1 MKITRR
7 DRTGRPRRRHLRRIQ
22 EEQLQKQV
30 KKHKHT
36 HELGNEEYKILFNAL
51 QLFWALLLASFATQ
65 YYVTKLQIDISLYK
79 VAFFVDPS
87 TVLLTIVKFFTIF
100 FIPILALIYAKSLR
114 DKIEIM
120 IIYTLGAIAGVSYYI
135 DRISGYISLTYTTIT
150 LLFFFLLF
158 YYLLRKI
165 IPYVRL

>member
-1 MKITRR
+1 MDITKR

-22 EEQLQKQV
+22 KEQIQ
-30 KKHKHT
+30 KHT

-51 QLFWALLLASFATQ
+51 QLFWALLLATFATQ
-65 YYVTKLQIDISLYK
+65 YYVTNLQFDISIYK
-79 VAFFVDPS
+79 TTFFIDPS
-87 TVLLTIVKFFTIF
+87 TILLTIIKFFTLF
-100 FIPILALIYAKSLR
+100 FIPILALVYAKSLR
-114 DKIEIM
+114 DKIEII
-120 IIYTLGAIAGVSYYI
+120 IIYALGAIAGVSYYI

-158 YYLLRKI
+158 YYILRKI